1 MSHGH
6 HHHAGTSGSGH
17 ARALLL
23 VLGLTA
29 GYTVVEVVGGLLTGS
44 LALLADAGHMLSD
57 CTSIGLALGAVWL
70 AGRPATPSRSFGLK
84 RAEILAALANGL
96 LLVGVAVWI
105 IVEAV
110 RRLGDPPD
118 VLGGWMLLVA
128 GIGLVVNLQAAAILF
143 RSNHDSLNVNAALL
157 HVLADLAGSVGV
169 IVAAVVVLVGGW
181 TIADPIV
188 SIGIGLLVLASSWGV
203 LRESVVILLEGVP
216 RGLDAEEIE
225 AAIVGS
231 PGVVSVHDLHVWTIT
246 SGFPA
251 LSAHVLVGAD
261 EDCHARRQELE
272 TLLDGRFGIDHTT
285 LQVEHAQAELL
296 RIRRVEER

>member
-6 HHHAGTSGSGH
+6 HHHAGTSGAGH

-128 GIGLVVNLQAAAILF
+128 GIGLVVNLQAAAIRWLLL
-143 RSNHDSLNVNAALL
+143 DAA
-157 HVLADLAGSVGV
+157 APLAG
-169 IVAAVVVLVGGW
+169 
-181 TIADPIV
+181 
-188 SIGIGLLVLASSWGV
+188 
-203 LRESVVILLEGVP
+203 
-216 RGLDAEEIE
+216 
-225 AAIVGS
+225 AIVGS
-231 PGVVSVHDLHVWTIT
+231 SLSISEYWLGALLAVYAGFFLFMGGTDLLPHAHEHPSGRRVLLTLAGFAGVL
-246 SGFPA
+246 A
-251 LSAHVLVGAD
+251 LSLV
-261 EDCHARRQELE
+261 AR
-272 TLLDGRFGIDHTT
+272 
-285 LQVEHAQAELL
+285 
-296 RIRRVEER
+296 